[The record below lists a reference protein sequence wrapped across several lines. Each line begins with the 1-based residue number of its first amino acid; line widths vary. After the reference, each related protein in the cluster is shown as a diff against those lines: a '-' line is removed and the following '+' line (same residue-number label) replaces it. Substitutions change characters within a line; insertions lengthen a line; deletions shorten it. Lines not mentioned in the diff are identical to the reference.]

1 MGPLCESRAILGLY
15 SSTWPR
21 PAELEVDRASAH
33 LAMRRELNQGA
44 VRKRTDVP
52 RSHGRSLGRAFAY
65 GTGSTCEGLDPGE
78 DAPQS

>member
-1 MGPLCESRAILGLY
+1 MGPLCESRAILGLH
-15 SSTWPR
+15 SSEWP
-21 PAELEVDRASAH
+21 AALLNFEVDRASAH

-65 GTGSTCEGLDPGE
+65 GTGSVGD
-78 DAPQS
+78 